1 MLERPLDFFKK
12 NSHFLMK
19 LSDAVNQ
26 RCSIGKVMWNVLEE
40 STWHLFWGLLLITLQ
55 LQLASFWKRFC
66 SRVFFCELTKKAR
79 GTTSS
84 KLCLFTLYAYIPI
97 HLFIL
102 DLFCFSDPGF
112 DASNDKKQQQVGRTV
127 QNNFHSSLSF
137 CVLILLHWAQR
148 SFQIASLHAW

>member
-1 MLERPLDFFKK
+1 MLERPLDFLKK
-12 NSHFLMK
+12 SSHFLMK

-26 RCSIGKVMWNVLEE
+26 KCSIGKVMWNDLEE

-55 LQLASFWKRFC
+55 LQLSSLWKRFC
-66 SRVFFCELTKKAR
+66 SRFFFCELTKNVR

-84 KLCLFTLYAYIPI
+84 KLCYFTLCAYIPI

-127 QNNFHSSLSF
+127 QNIFHSSLSF
-137 CVLILLHWAQR
+137 CVLILPHWAHR
-148 SFQIASLHAW
+148 SFQIASLNAW